1 MKPLECAKVRWS
13 CDPAVINTPQPRRTQ
28 ATRWD
33 AIEIAEERALERAV
47 RSIEAL
53 YSRYWEEM

>member
-1 MKPLECAKVRWS
+1 MKALERAKVRWN
-13 CDPAVINTPQPRRTQ
+13 CDPALINTPQPGGTQ

-33 AIEIAEERALERAV
+33 AIEIAEERAFERAV